1 MKGMSPMNIEEMIY
15 NGASEEEIAAAL
27 RAIYTE
33 KARQEE
39 ALREAEKAQS
49 KHKEVLLKEGRA
61 CLINAILA
69 YGEAFDLIPADYEV
83 TEEELAECE
92 ELLIQTEKVLP
103 WYIKI
108 SGIDKKIKAM
118 FSEESG
124 DKGEE
129 PDWEEYFKGFFET

>member
-1 MKGMSPMNIEEMIY
+1 MNIEEMIY

-39 ALREAEKAQS
+39 ALRAAQEAQNKR
-49 KHKEVLLKEGRA
+49 KEVLLREGRA

-69 YGEAFDLIPADYEV
+69 YGEAFDLIPENYEV

-92 ELLIQTEKVLP
+92 KLLIETEKVLP
-103 WYIKI
+103 WYIKM
-108 SGIDKKIKAM
+108 SGLEKKIKAM
-118 FSEESG
+118 LCGDNGESK
-124 DKGEE
+124 DNDDGEE
-129 PDWEEYFKGFFET
+129 MDWEEYFKDFFET